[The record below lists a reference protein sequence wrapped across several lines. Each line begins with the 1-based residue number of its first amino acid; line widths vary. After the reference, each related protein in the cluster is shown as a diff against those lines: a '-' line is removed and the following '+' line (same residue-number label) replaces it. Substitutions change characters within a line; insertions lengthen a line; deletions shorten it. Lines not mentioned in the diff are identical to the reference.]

1 MNDQITTCL
10 CQDGQKYL
18 GQFKERYSVLRYV
31 VQGKAGEELQ
41 GHAIW
46 DSDIPSVIRCIIQS
60 PDGTVLCDKVN
71 VPQANVLNYSLVCQT
86 NGPYSVYFTPIAI
99 SKRSCTLNFFAGE
112 PAYAYQWR
120 RWPCLFVVDRSKTM
134 SEEEMGIV
142 ERTLTAALEWFR
154 GDPQA
159 LEIVCLSCISFDA
172 RAVVHS
178 LLTDVVSYELPLL
191 NRNPFEDGDIAAAT
205 RAVEHFCSSNV
216 RFATSTQKGD
226 WRPIVFLFTNGN
238 CLNGWNDVALTRCA
252 VFLVGENASVA
263 NANRLSDT
271 VVKCNQNDLAHEV
284 IPSFFKIKS

>member
-1 MNDQITTCL
+1 MNDQIATCL

-18 GQFKERYSVLRYV
+18 GQFKDRYSVLRYV
-31 VQGKAGEELQ
+31 VQGKAGDKLR

-46 DSDIPSVIRCIIQS
+46 DPEIPSVIRCILQS

-71 VPQANVLNYSLVCQT
+71 VPQANVLDYSVVCQSD
-86 NGPYSVYFTPIAI
+86 GPYSVYFTPIAI
-99 SKRSCTLNFFAGE
+99 SKRSFTLTFFAGE
-112 PAYAYQWR
+112 PGYQCR

-142 ERTLTAALEWFR
+142 ERTLTAALERFR
-154 GDPQA
+154 DDPQA
-159 LEIVCLSCISFDA
+159 IETVCLSCISFDA

-191 NRNPFEDGDIAAAT
+191 NRNPIEDGDIAVAA
-205 RAVEHFCSSNV
+205 RAVEHFCSNNV

-226 WRPIVFLFTNGN
+226 WRPIVFVFTNGN
-238 CLNGWNDVALTRCA
+238 CLDGWNDVALTKCA

-263 NANRLSDT
+263 NATRLSET
-271 VVKCNQNDLAHEV
+271 VVECNKSDLAHEA
-284 IPSFFKIKS
+284 IHSFFKIVS